1 MPLQLPNGFTAIKDA
16 TEAESTV
23 SLIGVLVSLDLPK
36 TTRGPDMALDFT
48 IQDDFTSGEVGGE
61 SSITCRLFRPT
72 EDKFKTCGVGD
83 VVILRRWKLQE
94 YQFRMDA
101 VGSRTCHMVVFPS
114 HRIPVPGLSEAFQAG
129 SQKLPHE
136 RTGGPPPTIPEQM
149 AVIHL
154 KHASKGAAPQV
165 KQHAT
170 ISASKAKTARKKSL
184 IKDFQ
189 LDTFYDVCAQ
199 VVKFYYYQSG
209 DRVDLKVTDY
219 TPNEQMFYYPDPD
232 LEKDF
237 PVGDRPW
244 SSPFG
249 HMVLNITVYGANA
262 AWIQENLGQDDFV
275 FIRNMR
281 AKLATNGMLEGALH
295 EDKMN
300 DSKVDIM
307 LLKNEGEIEA
317 INKRRE
323 EYEKK
328 RETKTAFQ
336 ALQNEPKQPS
346 AKSAKA
352 KKEAKKLKQQ
362 ADKLAEVE
370 ELERAAREWEK
381 GRGGINTN
389 VTAAFPHMKL
399 STISEIIH
407 NPHRT
412 VTTTEKYTTF
422 ELPFINCRH
431 RSRVRIV
438 DVYPPEIKLF
448 AHSTRDRKWNKHPK
462 RQSSTGAHAN
472 EKWEW
477 GFVLLLEDANVPRD
491 TVAEKLR
498 VVVNNEAAQ
507 FLLKMNA
514 VDLTNQPKVLKKLEE
529 KLFIL
534 WGNLME
540 LKTELRDRGNDL
552 PLPPGDNRLQNKPFD
567 ACIEEYGCE
576 VPPTKDQHQF
586 GYQRMYRLAQTAI
599 VE

>member
-16 TEAESTV
+16 TEAKSTV

-36 TTRGPDMALDFT
+36 TTRRQDMALNFT

-72 EDKFKTCGVGD
+72 EDKFPKTVGD
-83 VVILRRWKLQE
+83 VVILRRWQLQE

-101 VGSRTCHMVVFPS
+101 IGSRTCHIVVFPS

-165 KQHAT
+165 KQHAA

-184 IKDFQ
+184 IKDLQ

-199 VVKFYYYQSG
+199 VVDFYYTQLG

-219 TPNEQMFYYPDPD
+219 TPNEQMLYYPDPD
-232 LEKDF
+232 SEKDF
-237 PVGDRPW
+237 PVRERRW

-262 AWIQENLGQDDFV
+262 AWIQENLGQGDFV
-275 FIRNMR
+275 FVRNMR
-281 AKLATNGMLEGALH
+281 AKLATNGKLEGALH

-307 LLKNEGEIEA
+307 LLKSEGEIEA

-323 EYEKK
+323 EYEKE

-346 AKSAKA
+346 AKSAKE
-352 KKEAKKLKQQ
+352 KREAKKLKAR
-362 ADKLAEVE
+362 ADKDAELE
-370 ELERAAREWEK
+370 ELQRTEREWEK

-389 VTAAFPHMKL
+389 
-399 STISEIIH
+399 
-407 NPHRT
+407 
-412 VTTTEKYTTF
+412 
-422 ELPFINCRH
+422 
-431 RSRVRIV
+431 V

-462 RQSSTGAHAN
+462 RQSSNGAHAN

>member
-36 TTRGPDMALDFT
+36 TTRGKDMALDFT

-61 SSITCRLFRPT
+61 SSITCRLFRPS
-72 EDKFKTCGVGD
+72 EDKFPKISGVGD
-83 VVILRRWKLQE
+83 VVILRRWKLQQ

-101 VGSRTCHMVVFPS
+101 VGSRTCHMVVFPN
-114 HRIPVPGLSEAFQAG
+114 HRIPVPELSEAFQAG
-129 SQKLPHE
+129 SQKLPHAL
-136 RTGGPPPTIPEQM
+136 TGGLPPTPTIPEQM

-165 KQHAT
+165 KQHAA

-184 IKDFQ
+184 IKDLQ

-199 VVKFYYYQSG
+199 VVDFYYTQLG

-232 LEKDF
+232 SEKDF
-237 PVGDRPW
+237 PVRERRW

-262 AWIQENLGQDDFV
+262 AWIQENLGQGDFV
-275 FIRNMR
+275 FVRNMR

-336 ALQNEPKQPS
+336 SLQNEPKQPS
-346 AKSAKA
+346 AKSAKE
-352 KKEAKKLKQQ
+352 KREAKKLKAR
-362 ADKLAEVE
+362 ADKEAELE
-370 ELERAAREWEK
+370 ELKRAEREWEK

-389 VTAAFPHMKL
+389 GKTARPLSLPH
-399 STISEIIH
+399 
-407 NPHRT
+407 
-412 VTTTEKYTTF
+412 
-422 ELPFINCRH
+422 
-431 RSRVRIV
+431 
-438 DVYPPEIKLF
+438 
-448 AHSTRDRKWNKHPK
+448 
-462 RQSSTGAHAN
+462 
-472 EKWEW
+472 
-477 GFVLLLEDANVPRD
+477 
-491 TVAEKLR
+491 
-498 VVVNNEAAQ
+498 
-507 FLLKMNA
+507 
-514 VDLTNQPKVLKKLEE
+514 
-529 KLFIL
+529 
-534 WGNLME
+534 
-540 LKTELRDRGNDL
+540 
-552 PLPPGDNRLQNKPFD
+552 
-567 ACIEEYGCE
+567 
-576 VPPTKDQHQF
+576 
-586 GYQRMYRLAQTAI
+586 
-599 VE
+599 